1 MEWWG
6 YAIIGGSIVSQG
18 LAWAAKLRWSA
29 EYKNTKEA
37 QVKLLEEQV
46 KSIKDSK
53 DAHIA
58 MLEKE
63 IQNLRELTPMKMR
76 EYLVTTKQT
85 LEEYNNS
92 LQKRIEQLREE
103 RTAFE
108 QQIQSEADQIIAT
121 LKKQTDS
128 MAKYTEETR
137 KATAAIR
144 SSRENK
150 ASASV
155 PSVGQ

>member
-6 YAIIGGSIVSQG
+6 YLIVAGSIISQG

-29 EYKNTKEA
+29 EYKNAKEA

-46 KSIKDSK
+46 KSVKDSKDEIIKSK

-92 LQKRIEQLREE
+92 LQKKIEEVREE
-103 RTAFE
+103 KAVFE
-108 QQIQSEADQIIAT
+108 
-121 LKKQTDS
+121 
-128 MAKYTEETR
+128 Y
-137 KATAAIR
+137 AI
-144 SSRENK
+144 
-150 ASASV
+150 
-155 PSVGQ
+155 

>member
-6 YAIIGGSIVSQG
+6 YAIVGGSIVSQG

-63 IQNLRELTPMKMR
+63 IQNLRELTPVKMR

-92 LQKRIEQLREE
+92 LQKKIEEVRKEKE
-103 RTAFE
+103 AFE
-108 QQIQSEADQIIAT
+108 QQIQSEADQIIARLEKHT
-121 LKKQTDS
+121 SLVKQH
-128 MAKYTEETR
+128 AEEWR
-137 KATAAIR
+137 KNTAAIKGLQQNNQDR
-144 SSRENK
+144 QVS
-150 ASASV
+150 
-155 PSVGQ
+155 